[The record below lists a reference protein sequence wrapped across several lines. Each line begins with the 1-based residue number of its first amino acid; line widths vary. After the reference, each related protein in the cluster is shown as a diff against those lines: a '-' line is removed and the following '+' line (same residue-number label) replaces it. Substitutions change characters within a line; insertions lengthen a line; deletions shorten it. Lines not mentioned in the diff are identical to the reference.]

1 MNLQNIKRRYL
12 QISIGLVYL
21 WFGTLKF
28 FPNLSPA
35 EELAK
40 NTIGELTFSLIPS
53 NISILL
59 LALWEVLVGVF
70 FLFNLQKKT
79 TIKVAVI
86 HMVLT
91 FTPLVF
97 FPELIFNE
105 NLLTLTLLGQY
116 IIKNLIIL
124 GALGVLWVE
133 VIQEASAS
141 IEIKEE
147 LAGSEEVSLKR
158 IFRFR

>member
-1 MNLQNIKRRYL
+1 
-12 QISIGLVYL
+12 
-21 WFGTLKF
+21 
-28 FPNLSPA
+28 
-35 EELAK
+35 
-40 NTIGELTFSLIPS
+40 
-53 NISILL
+53 
-59 LALWEVLVGVF
+59 
-70 FLFNLQKKT
+70 
-79 TIKVAVI
+79 
-86 HMVLT
+86 MVLT

-124 GALGVLWVE
+124 GALGVLWIE

-147 LAGSEEVSLKR
+147 LTGSEEVSLKR